1 MGFDNTLNYFMQQAC
16 CTSKE
21 LAQASGVS
29 QTVVSRY
36 RNAKRTPSPDSDS
49 ISKLAEALESLASEN
64 GITLKKEDIEN
75 SLRLS
80 LEKVDDEIDTD
91 ALVNNLNSLVSV
103 LGINVANL
111 ARAINYDPSHLSR
124 IRALKRKPSNP
135 SEFARKIAEYTVRK
149 YDSEEDR
156 EIIANLTGSSGD
168 NLQTALEL
176 WLCNG
181 SLNNKDCIFDF
192 LTSLNNFN
200 LDEYIESI
208 HFNDIKVP
216 TVPFNI
222 PIKRSYYGT
231 KDMRKGELDFF
242 KSVILSRSNKDVF
255 MCSDMPMVEMAE
267 DMEFNKKWMIS
278 IAMMLKKGLH
288 LNIIH
293 NIDRPFTEMMLGL
306 EAWIPIYMTGQISP
320 YYLKKANTSVYR
332 HLNYVSGT
340 AALSGECIQNHHN
353 DGKYY
358 LTRNKQEVEY
368 YRRQA
373 DNLLSKASPLMTI
386 CLKDNKEML
395 SAFLTHDALKEGTRR
410 IINSSLPIHTISKE
424 LFFRIA
430 DRNGLSP
437 KDAHSIWI
445 CIEEIKARTQSI
457 LLKNKVIDEISVV
470 SEQEF
475 MSSPLSLSLSESFFG
490 QEIMYSYAEYTEHYR
505 QTKEFE
511 ASCANYTVCESESKA
526 FKNIKITIH
535 EGQWA
540 MISKS
545 KTPTIHFLIHHP
557 KMVHAIENF
566 SVPIAE

>member
-1 MGFDNTLNYFMQQAC
+1 MGFDNTLNYFIQQAC

-29 QTVVSRY
+29 QTVISRY

-49 ISKLAEALESLASEN
+49 ISRLSEALESLASEN
-64 GITLKKEDIEN
+64 GITLSKEDIEN

-80 LEKVDDEIDTD
+80 LEKDDDEIDTD

-103 LGINVANL
+103 LDINVANL
-111 ARAINYDPSHLSR
+111 SKAINYDPSHLSR
-124 IRALKRKPSNP
+124 IRTFKRKPSNP
-135 SEFARKIAEYTVRK
+135 AEFARKISEYTVRK
-149 YDSEEDR
+149 YESEEDKKV
-156 EIIANLTGSSGD
+156 IANLTGSNGD
-168 NLQTALEL
+168 DLQTALEQ

-255 MCSDMPMVEMAE
+255 MCNDMPMVEMAE
-267 DMEFNKKWMIS
+267 DMEFNKKWMMS

-293 NIDRPFTEMMLGL
+293 NIDRPFNEMMLGL

-320 YYLKKANTSVYR
+320 YYFKKTDTSVYR

-340 AALSGECIQNHHN
+340 AALSGECIRDHHN

-368 YRRQA
+368 YRKQA
-373 DNLLSKASPLMTI
+373 DNLLSKANALMNI
-386 CLKDNKEML
+386 YLKDNKEIF
-395 SAFLTHDALKEGTRR
+395 SAFLRHDTLKEGTRR
-410 IINSSLPIHTISKE
+410 IINSSLPIHTISKD
-424 LFFRIA
+424 LFFKIA
-430 DRNGLSP
+430 DRNGLSS
-437 KDAHSIWI
+437 KDALNIWN
-445 CIEEIKARTQSI
+445 CIEDIKERTKSV
-457 LLKNKVIDEISVV
+457 LLNNKIIDEISIV
-470 SEQEF
+470 SEEEL
-475 MSSPLSLSLSESFFG
+475 MSSPLSLSISEAFFDK
-490 QEIMYSYAEYTEHYR
+490 EVMYSYAEYTEHYR

-511 ASCANYTVCESESKA
+511 ANCANYTVLENESKG

-535 EGQWA
+535 EGEWA
-540 MISKS
+540 MISKN
-545 KTPTIHFLIHHP
+545 KAPTVHFLTYHP
-557 KMVHAIENF
+557 KMVNAIERF
-566 SVPIAE
+566 KIPVTE

>member
-208 HFNDIKVP
+208 HFNVKKKIREDNLFDYKFFI
-216 TVPFNI
+216 TDNI
-222 PIKRSYYGT
+222 
-231 KDMRKGELDFF
+231 
-242 KSVILSRSNKDVF
+242 
-255 MCSDMPMVEMAE
+255 
-267 DMEFNKKWMIS
+267 EFNQETYNEIYNK
-278 IAMMLKKGLH
+278 
-288 LNIIH
+288 LNTLMATNKTLI
-293 NIDRPFTEMMLGL
+293 
-306 EAWIPIYMTGQISP
+306 
-320 YYLKKANTSVYR
+320 V
-332 HLNYVSGT
+332 
-340 AALSGECIQNHHN
+340 
-353 DGKYY
+353 
-358 LTRNKQEVEY
+358 NKQESQQNSENNFNKIDFKKMEFITSL
-368 YRRQA
+368 QA
-373 DNLLSKASPLMTI
+373 FKDELFSTI
-386 CLKDNKEML
+386 CSNKYEVVNYLIKIFYEEKKTLNKANLWRLCGQELYEIAYEKNNGIIDIPKRDDKGDIRFWNKDF
-395 SAFLTHDALKEGTRR
+395 SVITVDLKEE
-410 IINSSLPIHTISKE
+410 NE
-424 LFFRIA
+424 LH
-430 DRNGLSP
+430 D
-437 KDAHSIWI
+437 
-445 CIEEIKARTQSI
+445 T
-457 LLKNKVIDEISVV
+457 
-470 SEQEF
+470 
-475 MSSPLSLSLSESFFG
+475 
-490 QEIMYSYAEYTEHYR
+490 
-505 QTKEFE
+505 
-511 ASCANYTVCESESKA
+511 
-526 FKNIKITIH
+526 NI
-535 EGQWA
+535 
-540 MISKS
+540 
-545 KTPTIHFLIHHP
+545 
-557 KMVHAIENF
+557 
-566 SVPIAE
+566 